1 MMTRAAD
8 PIARA
13 EHLRV
18 FQRAV
23 RDQVSMDEAR
33 RRIAQDQEALSQRRI
48 AARANACGTAAPAI
62 PSDHTPEATAQ
73 GETKRPTQ
81 WWQQW

>member
-33 RRIAQDQEALSQRRI
+33 RRIAQDREALCQRRI

-62 PSDHTPEATAQ
+62 PSDQTPEAAAQ
-73 GETKRPTQ
+73 GDPQSPIQ

>member
-1 MMTRAAD
+1 MMPRAAD

-13 EHLRV
+13 ENLRV

-23 RDQVSMDEAR
+23 RDEVSMDEAR
-33 RRIAQDQEALSQRRI
+33 RRIAQDQEALYQQRI

-62 PSDHTPEATAQ
+62 PSDQMPAAEAQ
-73 GETKRPTQ
+73 GEPQRPVQ
-81 WWQQW
+81 